1 MDLHNWSAA
10 SISRAPSTRGIWA
23 SQNRV
28 RETLRRIK
36 RLELV
41 LWQKTESWGSPWRRA
56 GRLQGNL
63 TIACQYIKEVH
74 KTERK
79 RLFTTISSN
88 TNRSKRFELKED
100 SFILDARKRNLACE
114 NVAMHWIVVA
124 QESCACPVPG
134 SVQDW
139 DGCSFEQP
147 ELAKDVYTH
156 GSGIGL
162 FHL

>member
-28 RETLRRIK
+28 RETLWRIK

-63 TIACQYIKEVH
+63 TIACQYIKSVH

-79 RLFTTISSN
+79 ETFHHDQQQHQQEQKIWT
-88 TNRSKRFELKED
+88 KRGQLYIGCKEKK
-100 SFILDARKRNLACE
+100 SCLWECGNALDC
-114 NVAMHWIVVA
+114 
-124 QESCACPVPG
+124 SCPGKLCMSCPW